1 MLVTHRVLAA
11 VLVISASC
19 ARQPAS
25 TESDPRTSTN
35 PNVISREELQNPV
48 IRGMDAERA
57 IRYLRPTF
65 FRNAGPLSYGT
76 PAAGLVHVSVD
87 FGPVQPTSQLAFF
100 PPLALASLFEIR
112 YLDANEA
119 QNRFGITANGG
130 PVIVLVSNKQ

>member
-1 MLVTHRVLAA
+1 MLVTHRALAA
-11 VLVISASC
+11 ILVISASC
-19 ARQPAS
+19 ARPSAS
-25 TESDPRTSTN
+25 TESGPRGSTN

-65 FRNAGPLSYGT
+65 FRNGGPQSFSNGGAGR
-76 PAAGLVHVSVD
+76 VQVSVD
-87 FGPVQPTSQLAFF
+87 FGPVQPTSQLALF
-100 PPLALASLFEIR
+100 PPLALATLFEIR

-119 QNRFGITANGG
+119 QNRFGINANGG